1 MQRCQLR
8 LWSVYDP
15 GWVPEVYSDV
25 SHIPEACHSPSADSP
40 QGCQQVSSSPGRAT
54 VVQVGS
60 LPGWRTRPKGGG
72 CELECVGIGTL
83 GAAPGV
89 STAVVPQRPKEQLL
103 GWGGARGQLQRLR
116 LEPHWYFRWRWVLL
130 AGLVWLHISLQPT
143 YATGQV

>member
-15 GWVPEVYSDV
+15 GVDACSDV

-40 QGCQQVSSSPGRAT
+40 QGCQQVSPSPGRAS

-83 GAAPGV
+83 SAAPGV
-89 STAVVPQRPKEQLL
+89 STGSTEVKGTTSGVGRGEGKTAAVEAGAALVFPVTLNLKAFPLKKKFLHGQLL
-103 GWGGARGQLQRLR
+103 
-116 LEPHWYFRWRWVLL
+116 LEN
-130 AGLVWLHISLQPT
+130 A
-143 YATGQV
+143 